1 MTAIKDVVEHVT
13 KALVDEPD
21 AVHIS
26 ETIGRGSIL
35 IDLFV
40 APKDI
45 GRVIGRKGQ
54 HINAM
59 RTLAHVLGAKQGKRV
74 HLEIVEDGLP
84 QGNSPK
90 TLFQ

>member
-1 MTAIKDVVEHVT
+1 VVEHVT
-13 KALVDEPD
+13 KALVDDPE

-35 IDLFV
+35 IELLV
-40 APKDI
+40 APGDI
-45 GRVIGRKGQ
+45 GRVIGRKGR

-59 RTLAHVLGAKQGKRV
+59 RTLARVLGAKWGKRV
-74 HLEIVEDGLP
+74 SLEITEYGPP

-90 TLFQ
+90 TLF